1 MTPKINSI
9 ETSQRISALCL
20 VATVH
25 QHLTGKDRI
34 IIPKNNSVIRRKHL
48 ALADLQTLNDKIT
61 AMNVPF
67 QYKLSRSTC
76 IIPDAD
82 LTFRNIASKKF
93 ENALGYDVIK
103 LDNVKSSSKA
113 LGGNRVKFY
122 RKASP
127 EALGVKRVRFYRSVN
142 NKA

>member
-9 ETSQRISALCL
+9 ETSKRISALCL

-34 IIPKNNSVIRRKHL
+34 IIPKNNSVRRKHL

-103 LDNVKSSSKA
+103 LDNVKSSS
-113 LGGNRVKFY
+113 NRVKFY

-127 EALGVKRVRFYRSVN
+127 EALGVKRVRFYRSIKSN
-142 NKA
+142 I

>member
-9 ETSQRISALCL
+9 ETSKRISALCL

-34 IIPKNNSVIRRKHL
+34 IIPKNNSVRRKHL

-67 QYKLSRSTC
+67 QYKLSRNTC

-82 LTFRNIASKKF
+82 LTFRNIASKKS

-127 EALGVKRVRFYRSVN
+127 EALGVKRVRFYRSIKSN
-142 NKA
+142 I

>member
-25 QHLTGKDRI
+25 QYLTEKDRI
-34 IIPKNNSVIRRKHL
+34 IIPKNNSVRRKHL

-67 QYKLSRSTC
+67 QYKLSRNTC

-82 LTFRNIASKKF
+82 LTFRNIASKKS

>member
-9 ETSQRISALCL
+9 ESSQRISALCL

-34 IIPKNNSVIRRKHL
+34 IIPKNNSTRRKHL

-61 AMNVPF
+61 AMKLPF
-67 QYKLSRSTC
+67 QYELSQNIR
-76 IIPDAD
+76 IIPDVGSA
-82 LTFRNIASKKF
+82 FRSIASKKS
-93 ENALGYDVIK
+93 ENISGYSTIK
-103 LDNVKSSSKA
+103 LDNVKVSSKA
-113 LGGNRVKFY
+113 LGRNRVNFY

-127 EALGVKRVRFYRSVN
+127 EALGAKRVRFYRSI
-142 NKA
+142 KSDI